1 MKPILFSTLAFA
13 ALAFA
18 GGNVALAADK
28 KAVTDPGKREYL
40 NSCAVCHGAKGKLEG
55 GEGAAIDFLKT
66 TPTDLTTLSKRNGGV
81 FPFERVYAVIDG
93 RQGVKGHGSRDMPI
107 WGDRYSQENVKAA
120 EHYVDMPYDMEMYA
134 RGRIIALIDYL
145 HRLQAK

>member
-1 MKPILFSTLAFA
+1 MTRFSYHVAPML
-13 ALAFA
+13 ALAVI
-18 GGNVALAADK
+18 GGGSAIAADNK
-28 KAVTDPGKREYL
+28 QMLDPGKREFL

-55 GEGAAIDFLKT
+55 GEGAAVDFLKT

-93 RQGVKGHGSRDMPI
+93 RQAVKGHGSRDMPI
-107 WGDRYSQENVKAA
+107 WGDRYTQEKVKAA
-120 EHYVDMPYDMEMYA
+120 EHYVDMPYDMEMFA
-134 RGRIIALIDYL
+134 RGLIIALIDYL

>member
-1 MKPILFSTLAFA
+1 MKSILFSTLAFA

-18 GGNVALAADK
+18 GSSVALAADK
-28 KAVTDPGKREYL
+28 KAVNDPGKREYL

-93 RQGVKGHGSRDMPI
+93 RQAVKGHGSRDMPI
-107 WGDRYSQENVKAA
+107 WGDRYSQDNVKAA
-120 EHYVDMPYDMEMYA
+120 EYYVDMPYDMEMYV

-145 HRLQAK
+145 HRLQVK